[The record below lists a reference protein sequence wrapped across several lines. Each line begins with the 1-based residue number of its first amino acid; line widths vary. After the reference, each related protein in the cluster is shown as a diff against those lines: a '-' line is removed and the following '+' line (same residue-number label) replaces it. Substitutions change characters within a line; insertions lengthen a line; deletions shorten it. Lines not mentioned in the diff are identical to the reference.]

1 MLYTAIPQKEKE
13 SLSNQTKST
22 IFRRPEVG
30 VRQDSIATSA
40 MRASANQPASEEK
53 LSRPRQRRDK
63 KARTQKGNVSEKPTV
78 PTTIHMPPI
87 VRQRLMARAAGAKDP
102 KLASIS
108 GMANAMILRGLAC
121 EPDKP
126 YGPSLE
132 PVIQGSINKGFL
144 RHDNRLASLQARD
157 TYNSTQAVHLLTNAL
172 NLILAIFEKQGERV
186 SPNTF
191 KKIVEESERKAIEA
205 LTIRDPRFLEMV
217 RDTHLT
223 PGGREE
229 DA

>member
-1 MLYTAIPQKEKE
+1 MAYIAYPQNQKE
-13 SLSNQTKST
+13 SFSYQTRST
-22 IFRRPEVG
+22 IFRRPGAG
-30 VRQDSIATSA
+30 VRQDSIAGGA
-40 MRASANQPASEEK
+40 MRASAGQPASGEK
-53 LSRPRQRRDK
+53 LLRPRQGREEK
-63 KARTQKGNVSEKPTV
+63 PRTQKANAQEKPTI
-78 PTTIHMPPI
+78 PTTVHMPPI
-87 VRQRLMARAAGAKDP
+87 VRHRLLEQAAGAQDP

-132 PVIQGSINKGFL
+132 PVIEGSINKGFL

-172 NLILAIFEKQGERV
+172 NLILAIFAKQGESV
-186 SPNTF
+186 APDTF
-191 KKIVEESERKAIEA
+191 KTIVEESERKAIEA

-217 RDTHLT
+217 KETHLT
-223 PGGREE
+223 LGGGEE
-229 DA
+229 EV